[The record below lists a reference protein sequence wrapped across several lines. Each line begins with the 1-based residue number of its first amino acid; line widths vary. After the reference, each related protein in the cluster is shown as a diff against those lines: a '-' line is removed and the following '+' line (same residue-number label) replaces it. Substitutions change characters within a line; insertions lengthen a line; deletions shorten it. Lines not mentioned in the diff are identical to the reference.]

1 MMEKTND
8 TFFPSVDAL
17 MYLVGPVHKKHST
30 TFVLGHPSST
40 YVSYDRFFKPLPLVC
55 IFTHLDKPS
64 ICVSDFID
72 LVLSSPPLT
81 FFGCDYFLYCFA
93 SEIQQLMF
101 LSQTLTTSWHLIQF
115 TVAYLKRLF
124 INGGFRLSVVLL
136 FMIADQA

>member
-1 MMEKTND
+1 MEKTND

-72 LVLSSPPLT
+72 LVLSSPP
-81 FFGCDYFLYCFA
+81 FDFLR
-93 SEIQQLMF
+93 L
-101 LSQTLTTSWHLIQF
+101 
-115 TVAYLKRLF
+115 RLF
-124 INGGFRLSVVLL
+124 PILFCLRNTTVDVFVSDTDHFLASHSVYSSLPQKA
-136 FMIADQA
+136 FH